1 MKHPIFNL
9 PVLLAA
15 GLCLAATAVI
25 AAVVF
30 NPPQPPTRLLPEPLG
45 APTFSVIDSKGN
57 ALAHDD
63 LRGEVWVCDFFLT
76 RCTGVCPLLGQRM
89 AELAWELEQDPDLKG
104 VRLISFSVDP
114 EHDRPE
120 KLAQYRAMYLPV
132 WASDS
137 DRAIFDARRAVIE
150 QRWRHVT
157 AADPDQ
163 QAFWNKVESDF
174 LLMVGE
180 ADPSNTT
187 TPISHS
193 DKLVLIDR
201 QGRIRGYYAGL
212 NPEESG
218 EPLLADIR
226 RLVEEE

>member
-30 NPPQPPTRLLPEPLG
+30 NPPQPPTRLLPEPLA
-45 APTFSVIDSKGN
+45 APSFAVIDSQGN
-57 ALAHDD
+57 PLTQDD
-63 LRGEVWVCDFFLT
+63 LQGQVWVCDFFLT

-89 AELAWELEQDPDLKG
+89 AELAWELEQDPELAG
-104 VRLISFSVDP
+104 VKLISFSVDP

-120 KLAQYRAMYLPV
+120 QLATYRAMYLPV
-132 WASDS
+132 WAAAQ
-137 DRAIFDARRAVIE
+137 DRVDFAPRRAAIE
-150 QRWRHVT
+150 KSWRHVT
-157 AADPDQ
+157 AADTDQ
-163 QAFWNKVESDF
+163 QAFWDTVESDF

-180 ADPSNTT
+180 ADPNDKT

-193 DKLVLIDR
+193 DRLVLIDR

-226 RLVEEE
+226 RLVAE

>member
-1 MKHPIFNL
+1 MMKHPMLNL

-30 NPPQPPTRLLPEPLG
+30 NPPEPPSRLLPEPLP
-45 APTFSVIDSKGN
+45 APSFSVVGSDGQPLN
-57 ALAHDD
+57 QDD
-63 LRGEVWVCDFFLT
+63 LRGRVWVCDFFLT
-76 RCTGVCPLLGQRM
+76 RCTGVCPLLGQVM
-89 AELAWELEQDPDLKG
+89 SELAWELEQDPALRD
-104 VRLISFSVDP
+104 VQLISFSVDP
-114 EHDRPE
+114 VHDRPE
-120 KLAQYRAMYLPV
+120 ILAGYRASYLPT
-132 WASDS
+132 WAAVAGRDQ
-137 DRAIFDARRAVIE
+137 FEARRAAMQ

-157 AADPDQ
+157 AAQPDQ
-163 QAFWNKVESDF
+163 AAFWAKVEADF
-174 LLMVGE
+174 KLMVGE
-180 ADPSNTT
+180 ADPADTS

-193 DKLVLIDR
+193 DRLVLIDK

-226 RLVEEE
+226 RLVRE